1 MVSLCR
7 GWSSSSLKTACV
19 FLSRGLLSCSELL
32 SLTVCEPVCF
42 GLPSQGIVGFYD
54 YEKSAVERLLKECKE
69 DPDVPESAVHGF
81 TSSSSLLSS
90 FAEDKPKVLVLSLPH
105 GSVVDSV
112 IEEIAP
118 HMKEGDV
125 VIDCGNEWWENTERR
140 QKKVRSLSSLSSRLR
155 PCQNPDFVNL
165 AFCLAFCHQ
174 MAEKGIAWIGCGVSG
189 GYQAA
194 RRGPS
199 MSAGGDKEAFEQ
211 VRPLLEKWAAKDKE
225 GNICLAHFG
234 PGGSG
239 NYVKV
244 RRLQPP
250 PLSLDGPLC

>member
-7 GWSSSSLKTACV
+7 GWSSSSLRTACV
-19 FLSRGLLSCSELL
+19 FLSRGLPSCSELL
-32 SLTVCEPVCF
+32 SLTVREPVCF

-90 FAEDKPKVLVLSLPH
+90 FAEDKFKVLVLSLPH

-140 QKKVRSLSSLSSRLR
+140 QKKVRPSRSFFSLLDFDPIRILTLSTSPFALISFRWPRRASL
-155 PCQNPDFVNL
+155 
-165 AFCLAFCHQ
+165 
-174 MAEKGIAWIGCGVSG
+174 G
-189 GYQAA
+189 
-194 RRGPS
+194 
-199 MSAGGDKEAFEQ
+199 SAVESVE
-211 VRPLLEKWAAKDKE
+211 VTRPLDEVL
-225 GNICLAHFG
+225 
-234 PGGSG
+234 
-239 NYVKV
+239 
-244 RRLQPP
+244 R
-250 PLSLDGPLC
+250 